1 VETKI
6 APPKCLPFQ
15 AVPEFLL
22 DIALVTNMHPK
33 PAMLHKCANPTCPH
47 PFRKLSEGKLFLVE
61 TDSFSSSKSA
71 LRRWDE
77 GVQRRV
83 EHFWLCAQCAA
94 VFTLTF
100 EKGKGLKTIPLPD
113 SVRKQPSA
121 SVVLA
126 VAAADGA

>member
-1 VETKI
+1 VRGESSPNQHL
-6 APPKCLPFQ
+6 A
-15 AVPEFLL
+15 ASFLE
-22 DIALVTNMHPK
+22 IALASHMHQK
-33 PAMLHKCANPTCPH
+33 PAMLHKCANPTCPN

-61 TDSFSSSKSA
+61 TDGLSSSKSG

-77 GVQRRV
+77 GTQRRV

-94 VFTLTF
+94 VLTLTF
-100 EKGKGLKTIPLPD
+100 ERGKGLKTVPLHD
-113 SVRKQPSA
+113 SVRKKPAA